1 MAFRNSI
8 KNLGRFSSFDITIIS
23 ILVCSDEHTRNR
35 LKYYEEEKE
44 SRSQNKGKKN
54 TRTFFETEESV
65 MSKSTDSTSIMHSGG
80 IYALNTS
87 ITSAMT
93 QHSSFPWQTF
103 ITFVSALDSSQLR
116 RGKAFLYF
124 PSGEL
129 PATYD
134 HTFGDAFN
142 YYWDD
147 VPGLIDLTVRAFTFR
162 KDLRYILIQS
172 NYLLFLLN

>member
-1 MAFRNSI
+1 M
-8 KNLGRFSSFDITIIS
+8 DTVTINS

-44 SRSQNKGKKN
+44 SRSQNGKKN
-54 TRTFFETEESV
+54 MRTFFETEASA
-65 MSKSTDSTSIMHSGG
+65 MSKSTDSTSIMHSEG
-80 IYALNTS
+80 IYTLNTS

-93 QHSSFPWQTF
+93 QHSSFPWQSFT
-103 ITFVSALDSSQLR
+103 TFVSALDSTELR

-172 NYLLFLLN
+172 NYLLYLLH